1 MNVGCSTG
9 IICFFLLLSFHAGV
23 AMEKP
28 RVGYTIEKFTIS
40 RDDSLYECF
49 PSLARCNNGRII
61 LTYRESDSHVA
72 KDFCRLVVR
81 ISDDNSKT
89 FSERK
94 ILAESH
100 QKDGV
105 LLKYNCPKVQQL
117 KDGRILLIC
126 DVFKTPPADDE
137 KGGAGSDIVF
147 FFSND
152 YGETWSAEHKTG
164 VHGIMPDEVIELA
177 NGDWLLATQ
186 FRRGNTFQCVSRSI
200 DGGKTWS
207 EPITI
212 AAREGFNFCEA
223 SILQLPTGELVCY
236 MRENSGKGL
245 PIYKS
250 ISNDGGKTWEGPFET
265 LMMAGHRPVAHLTKS
280 GKVMITYR
288 HQPGG
293 AGAWAKNTFAYLE
306 SVESA
311 LETDRSKQFGVILP
325 LDHDR
330 SQKSDGGYTGWVEI
344 EQGCFFAVN
353 YIVDDAPKA
362 QIRGY
367 RFREEDF

>member
-1 MNVGCSTG
+1 
-9 IICFFLLLSFHAGV
+9 
-23 AMEKP
+23 MEKP
-28 RVGYTIEKFTIS
+28 GVGYTIEKFTIS

-72 KDFCRLVVR
+72 RDFCRLVVR
-81 ISDDNSKT
+81 ISDDNGKT

-152 YGETWSAEHKTG
+152 CGETWSAEQKTG

-186 FRRGNTFQCVSRSI
+186 FRRGNTFQCVSRST

-250 ISNDGGKTWEGPFET
+250 ISKDGGKTWEGPFET

-367 RFREEDF
+367 RFREQDF